1 MRYPGVNLAPRLPFV
16 RTVPFVNEMKLFE
29 NLFSTIPLWWW
40 TPVNS
45 LLWQIIKA
53 VLQMVSTLTIFAIII
68 NVKCFFFLVKTT
80 VESRETDYAAQC
92 CSFSYIYLARHYWA
106 GTSNLFLQ
114 FPFTLYKEDCQIFFY
129 WKSNGQIKQNQ
140 LQSFCFAF

>member
-1 MRYPGVNLAPRLPFV
+1 MFL
-16 RTVPFVNEMKLFE
+16 
-29 NLFSTIPLWWW
+29 
-40 TPVNS
+40 
-45 LLWQIIKA
+45 
-53 VLQMVSTLTIFAIII
+53 
-68 NVKCFFFLVKTT
+68 FLVKTT

-129 WKSNGQIKQNQ
+129 WKSNGQIKQKQ
-140 LQSFCFAF
+140 LQPSVLHFSNDDKTCFCLICITYPERLKRFSLQQLLKVYLCPTLCIFLTFQRFIMS